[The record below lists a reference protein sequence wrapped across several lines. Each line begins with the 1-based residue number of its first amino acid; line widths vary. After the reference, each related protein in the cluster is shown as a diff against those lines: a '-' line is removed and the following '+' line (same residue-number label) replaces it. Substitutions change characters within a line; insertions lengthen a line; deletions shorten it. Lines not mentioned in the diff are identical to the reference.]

1 MKVLWISDFGITHN
15 IGGAQ
20 RSNQLVIEEGQRQ
33 GHSITEFNYDSNNSV
48 LNDSYDLT
56 ISSNL
61 EVLSRNLPEIIQYI
75 VSNSKRHARI
85 EHDSNRYLQPH
96 DRKLL
101 FGSCDKAFFL
111 TKFHYNQFTEMYGDI
126 FKNVIIVPDPIDAN
140 FFLRYQSRERR

>member
-1 MKVLWISDFGITHN
+1 M
-15 IGGAQ
+15 
-20 RSNQLVIEEGQRQ
+20 
-33 GHSITEFNYDSNNSV
+33 
-48 LNDSYDLT
+48 
-56 ISSNL
+56 
-61 EVLSRNLPEIIQYI
+61 SRNLPEIIQYI

-140 FFLRYQSRERR
+140 FFYDTNQDREEKVLYIGYMHYRSEEHTSELQSQ